1 MRAQKWFGIN
11 KFHRDEKMNGVLCLH
26 FNQLSI
32 YVCYQEDGTI
42 SESRRDKDRLDRK
55 RGASVEAS
63 KESGSTKSPIAKR
76 YKYNLMELNLELSL
90 EFI

>member
-11 KFHRDEKMNGVLCLH
+11 KFHRDEKINGVLCLH

-55 RGASVEAS
+55 RGGSVETS
-63 KESGSTKSPIAKR
+63 KESSSTKKSDRKKVYI
-76 YKYNLMELNLELSL
+76 
-90 EFI
+90 

>member
-1 MRAQKWFGIN
+1 MRAQKWSGIN
-11 KFHRDEKMNGVLCLH
+11 QFHRDEKINGVLCLH

-32 YVCYQEDGTI
+32 YVSYQEDGTI

-63 KESGSTKSPIAKR
+63 KESGSTKKSDRK
-76 YKYNLMELNLELSL
+76 KV
-90 EFI
+90 